1 MVSISI
7 QERLLHYF
15 LAMGAQPVDP
25 FPNLPAGISFL
36 NQSEKIHVTVVGQDA
51 FLQRGKLLESILN
64 LSTIASSVNKV
75 YLAAPRLLGTA
86 IDTEVFRVRGFGLLL
101 FDERRID
108 EVLAPQVI
116 PKQPLEPIKRD
127 LDRALAEELASL
139 RSMYLELRGSFDRLH
154 AELESL
160 KSVSGLALTG
170 PIHTRQ
176 LQPHPPLQ
184 ATQNGLPSFFAN
196 NPWLE
201 VLSQRGR
208 EESAP
213 IAG

>member
-25 FPNLPAGISFL
+25 FPNLPAGISL
-36 NQSEKIHVTVVGQDA
+36 LYGSEKIHVTVVGQDA

-64 LSTIASSVNKV
+64 LSTMASCVNKV

-86 IDTEVFRVRGFGLLL
+86 IDTEVFRERGFGLLL

-116 PKQPLEPIKRD
+116 PKQPLEPISRD
-127 LDRALAEELASL
+127 PDRALTEELASL
-139 RSMYLELRGSFDRLH
+139 RSMYLELKGSFDRLH
-154 AELESL
+154 TELESL
-160 KSVSGLALTG
+160 KSVSGPALTD
-170 PIHTRQ
+170 PTYTRR
-176 LQPHPPLQ
+176 LQPHPPLE

-201 VLSQRGR
+201 VLSHRGR